1 MFEKFVKEKALPRY
15 KIDQLYQQFY
25 QSNIDSWDALTT
37 WSLEERENLKK
48 EIPFSTLNN
57 FEEFISKDKRTI
69 KTLSLTKE
77 GYPVETV
84 LMKSKERNTLCIS
97 CMSGCPVGCKFCATG
112 QMKFNK
118 PLTSSEIIDQI
129 MYFKRKLNSSKEN
142 ITNIVFMGMGEPMLN
157 LNNVVDAINIIIDPK
172 RIGLGRR
179 RITVSTVGYIDQLK
193 KFLDKDLGV
202 KVAISLHAPTQK
214 LRESLMPTV
223 AKDNTLE
230 DLIDLLITYQK
241 KRNKKITYEY
251 LLLKDVNDTVEH
263 AKELAKLLRNQIALV
278 NLINFNPSKELPF
291 QPSSRKRIIAF
302 QEVLDSREIN
312 NTLRYS
318 YGNEINAACGQLA
331 NIKPEA
337 SS

>member
-1 MFEKFVKEKALPRY
+1 MIEEFIKKNNLPKY
-15 KIDQLYQQFY
+15 KIDQIYQQYY
-25 QSNIDSWDALTT
+25 QSPINSWDELTT
-37 WSLEERENLKK
+37 WSLQLREELRK
-48 EIPFSTLNN
+48 EVPFSTLEN
-57 FEEFISKDKRTI
+57 FQEFVSKDKRTV
-69 KTLSLTKE
+69 KTLAYTHE